1 MKNYNNLALWIMV
14 LLFILPFTA
23 QAQLLERALKDA
35 VRKVEDKVAD
45 VIIEK
50 GTDLIAREFGKKL
63 DKWADKQM
71 REAYEK
77 DSTYASKGQF
87 DSMTYAS
94 ARSYN
99 DFLGALNASVDI
111 PAQYDFDRSLI
122 IETKDSKE
130 KITKSRMYFS
140 SKTSVFGMRMEDQD
154 DAFNL
159 FVYDITNDISVIYG
173 EDDAGNKTVMAIPNI
188 MKVGMSM
195 MSASDK
201 EALAEAYNYKKT
213 GKSEVIAGYNCDEY
227 LGEDDDH
234 TYQVFITDELD
245 INWSDDYIEILKDIM
260 PDIDQTEM
268 PYQNTF
274 SMRSIGTKKK
284 NGKMDHTWEV
294 ISVSKETYSI
304 NNADY
309 KKLNL
314 GE

>member
-1 MKNYNNLALWIMV
+1 MV
-14 LLFILPFTA
+14 LLFIIPFTA
-23 QAQLLERALKDA
+23 QTQLLERALKDA

-50 GTDLIAREFGKKL
+50 GTDLIVREFGKKL

-71 REAYEK
+71 KEAYEK

-99 DFLGALNASVDI
+99 DFLGALNASVDL
-111 PAQYDFDRSLI
+111 PSSYEFDRSMI

-130 KITKSRMYFS
+130 KATKTRMYFS
-140 SKTSVFGMRMEDQD
+140 SKTSAFGMAMDEPDE
-154 DAFNL
+154 AFNL
-159 FVYDITNDISVIYG
+159 FVYDIANDISVIYG
-173 EDDAGNKTVMAIPNI
+173 EDDAGNKTVMALPNM

-213 GKSEVIAGYNCDEY
+213 GQTAVIAGYNCDEY
-227 LGEDDDH
+227 VGEDEDH
-234 TYQVFITDELD
+234 NYQVFITDELD
-245 INWSDDYIEILKDIM
+245 IKWSDAYIKILKDIM
-260 PDIDQTEM
+260 PDIDQSEL

-294 ISVSKETYSI
+294 LSVSKETFNIDNSAYQKI
-304 NNADY
+304 
-309 KKLNL
+309 NL
-314 GE
+314 GEQ

>member
-1 MKNYNNLALWIMV
+1 MV

-23 QAQLLERALKDA
+23 QSQLLERALKDA

-99 DFLGALNASVDI
+99 DFLGALNASVDL
-111 PAQYDFDRSLI
+111 PSSYEFDRSMI
-122 IETKDSKE
+122 IETKDAKE
-130 KITKSRMYFS
+130 NASKSRMYFNS
-140 SKTSVFGMRMEDQD
+140 TTATFGMAMEDPD
-154 DAFNL
+154 EAFNL
-159 FVYDITNDISVIYG
+159 FVYDIANDISVIYG
-173 EDDAGNKTVMAIPNI
+173 EDGDGNKTVMALPNM

-195 MSASDK
+195 VSASDK
-201 EALAEAYNYKKT
+201 EALAQAYNYKKT
-213 GKSEVIAGYNCDEY
+213 GKTEVIAGYNCDEY
-227 LGEDDDH
+227 LGEDEDH
-234 TYQVFITDELD
+234 KYQVFITDELD
-245 INWSDDYIEILKDIM
+245 VNWSDAYMGVLKDIM
-260 PDIDQTEM
+260 PDIDQSEL

-294 ISVSKETYSI
+294 LEVSKETFSI
-304 NNADY
+304 NNSEY
-309 KKLNL
+309 KKVNL

>member
-1 MKNYNNLALWIMV
+1 MV
-14 LLFILPFTA
+14 LLFIIPFTA
-23 QAQLLERALKDA
+23 QTQLLERALKDA

-50 GTDLIAREFGKKL
+50 GTDLIVREFGKKL

-71 REAYEK
+71 KEAYEK

-99 DFLGALNASVDI
+99 DFLGALNASVDL
-111 PAQYDFDRSLI
+111 PSNYEFDRSMI

-130 KITKSRMYFS
+130 KATKTRMYFS
-140 SKTSVFGMRMEDQD
+140 SKTSAFGMAMDEPDE
-154 DAFNL
+154 AFNL
-159 FVYDITNDISVIYG
+159 FVYDIANDISVIYG
-173 EDDAGNKTVMAIPNI
+173 EDDAGNKTVMALPNM

-213 GKSEVIAGYNCDEY
+213 GQTAVIAGYNCDEY
-227 LGEDDDH
+227 VGEDEDH
-234 TYQVFITDELD
+234 NYQVFITDELD
-245 INWSDDYIEILKDIM
+245 IKWSDAYIKILKDIM
-260 PDIDQTEM
+260 PDIDQSEL

-294 ISVSKETYSI
+294 LSVSKETFNIDNSAYQKI
-304 NNADY
+304 
-309 KKLNL
+309 NL
-314 GE
+314 GEQ